1 VKQHKSAD
9 PILSVAPS
17 PAPDAF
23 AEFASEGGSA
33 SVQSVDEHS
42 LEYFDSESSVR
53 AHADLLVIRQLS
65 ETSDTSEPEGR
76 DESIGFFDSETPVPA
91 PAKRSAGIATGRTR
105 TVALAGVV
113 LLVCVGFVTLRD
125 SPSTAVPDAP
135 STIAEPSSTDGGA
148 AAAESTPLGN
158 RTPVDPAAGSLAV
171 ASTSGTTDA
180 VRYLPS
186 PPPVEQTVAV
196 SKTTVPASVRAPAID
211 SAVAAASNTATT
223 GVRQLDEPGREIPV
237 TNRNFATPDLIAAA
251 VAASE
256 VTRNESVAEVAVAP
270 PAVAP
275 TEPAFVGTPSPAASA
290 PIVTIPDPANVQ
302 RVVNQYARAFGA
314 LDAAQ
319 VKAVWPSADE
329 RAVRRAFDGLRSQ
342 DVAVESCDIT
352 INAPNAVATCD
363 VATSYVPKVGSK
375 NARRERRQWVFY
387 LFEDNEQWAIQEVR
401 LR

>member
-9 PILSVAPS
+9 PILSVTPS

-23 AEFASEGGSA
+23 AGFVSEGGSA
-33 SVQSVDEHS
+33 SVQSVDEHA
-42 LEYFDSESSVR
+42 LGYFDSESLVR
-53 AHADLLVIRQLS
+53 ARADLLVIRQVS
-65 ETSDTSEPEGR
+65 ETSDTSEPEGL
-76 DESIGFFDSETPVPA
+76 DESIGFFDSETPIPA
-91 PAKRSAGIATGRTR
+91 PAKRPAGIATGRTSNIA
-105 TVALAGVV
+105 VAGG
-113 LLVCVGFVTLRD
+113 LLLICVGFVTLRD
-125 SPSTAVPDAP
+125 SSSTAVPDAP
-135 STIAEPSSTDGGA
+135 STIAEPSSTGGGA
-148 AAAESTPLGN
+148 AAAESTPLRN

-171 ASTSGTTDA
+171 ASTSGTSDA
-180 VRYLPS
+180 VRYRPS

-223 GVRQLDEPGREIPV
+223 GVRQLDEPRREIPV
-237 TNRNFATPDLIAAA
+237 TNGNFATPDLIAAA

-256 VTRNESVAEVAVAP
+256 VTRNEPVAKVAVSPTAI
-270 PAVAP
+270 AP
-275 TEPAFVGTPSPAASA
+275 TETAFIGTPSPAASA

-302 RVVNQYARAFGA
+302 RVVNQYARAFAA

-387 LFEDNEQWAIQEVR
+387 LVEDNEQWAIQEIR